1 MTTIAKLLAQR
12 QQLIERL
19 EDDPGP
25 REREEIETLLEQIN
39 IALELLDEA
48 RPGPSQPDEP

>member
-1 MTTIAKLLAQR
+1 MTTIAKLLARR

-25 REREEIETLLEQIN
+25 REREEIESLLEKIN

>member
-1 MTTIAKLLAQR
+1 MTTTAKLLARR
-12 QQLIERL
+12 QQLIARL

-39 IALELLDEA
+39 IALELLDEG
-48 RPGPSQPDEP
+48 RPVPSQPDEP